1 MKRIRSA
8 VINLRPLEDG
18 TRLLFT
24 RRIAG
29 VPLFKRLVFT
39 LCRAGIE
46 EIVVISKG
54 LSEKER
60 NTAESGIRTDSRF
73 KGALTWYEHENFIN
87 GKGLEQLQNLAG
99 DQGLLLAQ
107 ANIVTTPKQIQNLL
121 ARWADIEPRDRKTPV
136 SLSADPQCQEKIFII
151 PATQLDLVEK
161 YLEHSGF
168 QEPYEKLQPQERQ
181 NFCLEV
187 RDINSLRQAEEK
199 LLHQY
204 KLHYT
209 QLMDVWFN
217 SLFSIPISSYLVKTP
232 LTPNQLTLFGLV
244 IGALAGWFFAGGNYL
259 SGLFGGILLIFTA
272 VWDCC
277 DGDVARLKFMESD
290 FGEYLDTLCDN
301 IINVFIFIG
310 IALGVGREHGALTA
324 VIPFILLAIGG
335 FSIYALIYY
344 PKGSGKGEFFKG
356 TKMYETVQLL
366 ASRNFVY
373 TVLLF
378 ALFDRLDWF
387 LWIAGFGANVF
398 ALALFFTRKKT
409 PITDGNRL
417 KM

>member
-8 VINLRPLEDG
+8 VIILRPLEDG

-60 NTAESGIRTDSRF
+60 NTAESGLRKDSRF
-73 KGALTWYEHENFIN
+73 KATLTWYEQENFIN

-107 ANIVTTPKQIQNLL
+107 ANIVTTPNQIQALL
-121 ARWADIEPRDRKTPV
+121 AGWADIEPSDRKMPV
-136 SLSADPQCQEKIFII
+136 SLSAGPQCQEKIFII
-151 PATQLDLVEK
+151 PATQLNLVEK
-161 YLEHSGF
+161 RLEHSGF

-187 RDINSLRQAEEK
+187 SDINSLRQAEGK

-217 SLFSIPISSYLVKTP
+217 SLFSIPISSWLVKTSP
-232 LTPNQLTLFGLV
+232 KPIQNTNQ
-244 IGALAGWFFAGGNYL
+244 
-259 SGLFGGILLIFTA
+259 
-272 VWDCC
+272 
-277 DGDVARLKFMESD
+277 
-290 FGEYLDTLCDN
+290 
-301 IINVFIFIG
+301 
-310 IALGVGREHGALTA
+310 
-324 VIPFILLAIGG
+324 
-335 FSIYALIYY
+335 
-344 PKGSGKGEFFKG
+344 
-356 TKMYETVQLL
+356 
-366 ASRNFVY
+366 
-373 TVLLF
+373 
-378 ALFDRLDWF
+378 
-387 LWIAGFGANVF
+387 
-398 ALALFFTRKKT
+398 
-409 PITDGNRL
+409 
-417 KM
+417 